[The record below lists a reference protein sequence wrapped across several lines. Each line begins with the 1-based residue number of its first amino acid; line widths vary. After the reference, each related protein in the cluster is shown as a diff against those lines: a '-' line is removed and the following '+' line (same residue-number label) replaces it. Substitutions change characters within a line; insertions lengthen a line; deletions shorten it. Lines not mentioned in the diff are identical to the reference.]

1 MTTCSYTLQIENKQT
16 YMKSFLSE
24 MKSSAAETL
33 LKHWLVVMKNRA
45 PILHEDTGQRSQGR
59 LLNKGRLHQK
69 VSTNDGSMCFL
80 HFSANISSTCIGTQ
94 MMKSDHG

>member
-1 MTTCSYTLQIENKQT
+1 
-16 YMKSFLSE
+16 MKSFLSE

-80 HFSANISSTCIGTQ
+80 HFSANISSTRALGLN
-94 MMKSDHG
+94 